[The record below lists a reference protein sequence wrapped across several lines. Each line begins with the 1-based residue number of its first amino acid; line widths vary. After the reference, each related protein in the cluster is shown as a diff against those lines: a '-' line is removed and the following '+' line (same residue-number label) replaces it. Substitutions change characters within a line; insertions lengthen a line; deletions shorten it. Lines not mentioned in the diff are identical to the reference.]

1 MPSVSLFL
9 KFFFSPEENAKH
21 NITFREK
28 LSMEK
33 EKKTEKKKKTKL
45 LTDKYTSKQN
55 NDNNNNKN
63 QVTHDGA
70 HM

>member
-1 MPSVSLFL
+1 MEMISYNICLSICFYFMPSVSLFL

-45 LTDKYTSKQN
+45 LTHIKTKQ
-55 NDNNNNKN
+55 
-63 QVTHDGA
+63 
-70 HM
+70 